1 MNTEKQRW
9 QYRFDN
15 FRRAYT
21 LLLEALDILYEE
33 KLYEEKLNQL
43 GKEGMIKRFEYCTE
57 LAWKTIKDYLE
68 NQSVILLEITPRT
81 VLKEAI
87 AAKVIERGDDWMS
100 LLDARNEMNHHYDF
114 RKFEEVIREIEERYI
129 LCFSE
134 LHQKLIEVEI
144 NEQRI

>member
-1 MNTEKQRW
+1 MQTEKKRW

-15 FRRAYT
+15 FRRTYA
-21 LLLEALDILYEE
+21 LLLEALDLLYEE
-33 KLYEEKLNQL
+33 KLDQL

-68 NQSVILLEITPRT
+68 NQNVIFLEITPRT

-87 AAKVIERGDDWMS
+87 AAKLIERGDDWMS
-100 LLDARNEMNHHYDF
+100 LLDARNKMSHNYDF
-114 RKFEEVIREIEERYI
+114 RKFEEIIQEIAERYI

-134 LHQKLIEVEI
+134 LHEKLIEIDI
-144 NEQRI
+144 NEQSI

>member
-21 LLLEALDILYEE
+21 LLLEALDLLYEE
-33 KLYEEKLNQL
+33 NLNQL

-100 LLDARNEMNHHYDF
+100 LLDARNEDESSPMISE
-114 RKFEEVIREIEERYI
+114 KFEEVI
-129 LCFSE
+129 
-134 LHQKLIEVEI
+134 QKIDRAIHSLFWRAVMKNWPRNDI
-144 NEQRI
+144 NE